1 MLTLRYNYFEIIIPQ
16 SLYFNILS
24 ELCRNSKTKFYQVKP
39 NQKPFII
46 GITGGSASG
55 KTMFLNQL
63 LKSFLQDEICLISQ
77 DNYYRNRKDQE
88 VDAHGY
94 INFDDPKSLDLH
106 QYALDVQTIH
116 AGKSF
121 QKLEYTF
128 NNPNI
133 VPTMMTFEPK
143 PIIVVEGLFV
153 LYYKEIADSLD
164 LKIFIDAKCKLRLDR
179 RIKRD
184 GQERGY
190 GEVEEV
196 IYRWNNHVEPAFQ
209 KYVKPYRKHSDI
221 VIPNNVHFEKGL
233 EVLVGYLRSKI

>member
-1 MLTLRYNYFEIIIPQ
+1 LGNTLFLLNIE
-16 SLYFNILS
+16 SFNILS
-24 ELCRNSKTKFYQVKP
+24 DLCKNSTTKFHQVKP

-55 KTMFLNQL
+55 KTLFLNQL
-63 LKSFLQDEICLISQ
+63 LKSFSEEEICLISQ
-77 DNYYRNRKDQE
+77 DNYYRDRNDQE

-94 INFDDPKSLDLH
+94 INFDEPKSLDLH
-106 QYALDVQTIH
+106 QYATDVRTIH
-116 AGKSF
+116 EGKPF

-128 NNPNI
+128 NNPDI
-133 VPTMMTFEPK
+133 VPKMMTFEPK

-164 LKIFIDAKCKLRLDR
+164 LKIFIDAKRKLRLDR

-184 GQERGY
+184 GEERGY
-190 GEVEEV
+190 GELEEV
-196 IYRWNNHVEPAFQ
+196 MYRWNNHVEPSFQ
-209 KYVKPYRKHSDI
+209 KYVKPYRKHADI

-233 EVLVGYLRSKI
+233 EILVGYLRTKI

>member
-1 MLTLRYNYFEIIIPQ
+1 VKVLTFFPT
-16 SLYFNILS
+16 FA
-24 ELCRNSKTKFYQVKP
+24 KTKHHQVKP

-55 KTMFLNQL
+55 KTLFLNQL
-63 LKSFLQDEICLISQ
+63 LKSFSKEEICLISQ
-77 DNYYRNRKDQE
+77 DNYYRDRNDQE

-94 INFDDPKSLDLH
+94 INFDEPKSLDLH
-106 QYALDVQTIH
+106 QYATDVRTIH
-116 AGKSF
+116 EGKPF

-128 NNPNI
+128 NNPDI
-133 VPTMMTFEPK
+133 VPKMITFEPK

-164 LKIFIDAKCKLRLDR
+164 LKIFIDAKRKLRLDR

-190 GEVEEV
+190 GEIEEV
-196 IYRWNNHVEPAFQ
+196 MYRWNNHVEPAFQ
-209 KYVKPYRKHSDI
+209 KYVKPYRKHADI
-221 VIPNNVHFEKGL
+221 VIPNNIHFEKGL
-233 EVLVGYLRSKI
+233 DILVGYLRTKI